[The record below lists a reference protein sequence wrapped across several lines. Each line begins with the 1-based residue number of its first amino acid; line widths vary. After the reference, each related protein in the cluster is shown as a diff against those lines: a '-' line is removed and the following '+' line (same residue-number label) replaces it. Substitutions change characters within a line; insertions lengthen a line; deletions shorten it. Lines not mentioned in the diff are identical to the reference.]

1 MKERFRIHP
10 WKVLEDRLEADDIRF
25 SESLMSLGNG
35 YMGLRGNFE
44 EDYSGDTHRGT
55 YLGGVWFPDKTR
67 VGWWKNGYP
76 RYFGKVINA
85 VNLIGLHIKVNGQV
99 IDLANMPVLHFAR
112 ALDMRRGVLVRESA
126 VQCKEGAVHLRFERF
141 VSMRDMHCLALSC
154 AVRPEFEADI
164 DIVSYLDGRV
174 RNEDSNY
181 DETFWQQLDSGAGQ
195 EIAHVTMRTRENPFG
210 TPRFTV
216 SAAFAAETNMAFA
229 RPEQKEG
236 YAAQHWRASVKK
248 GEEAA
253 LCKLVSVYTDR
264 DMPAEEVPVAAQR
277 HAAELKQTGYREAL
291 SRHEQA
297 WQEKW
302 SACDVTIQGD
312 DEAQQGIRF
321 NLFHLLSTY
330 TGDDARLNI
339 GPKGFTGEKY
349 GGATYWD
356 TEAFCFPVYMAVAGE
371 QTARQLLLYR
381 HGQLKEAYENAR
393 QQGLPGALYPMVT
406 FTGIE
411 CHNEWEITFMEL
423 HRNAA
428 IAHAIFNYTTYTG
441 DFSYI
446 QHEGLEVLLGI
457 ARFWAGRVHF
467 SERRQRYMLHG
478 VTGPNEYENNVNN
491 NWYTNRMAAWC
502 LTFCVQAVRLAGD
515 QRQKELGVTEQEIE
529 RFKDIA
535 ERMYYAVDEQR
546 GIFVQHDTFL
556 DKELCSADS
565 LPREDRPLNQHWSWD
580 RILRSCFIKQAD
592 VLQGLYMLNHLY
604 DKDTKRR
611 NFEFYEPMTVHESS
625 LSPCVHAVLAA
636 ELGMEDKAVEMYRR
650 TARLDLDNV
659 NNDTADG
666 LHITSM
672 SGGWLSIAQGF
683 AGMRTAEGLSFAPML
698 PGGWQ
703 QYSFR
708 FLYRG
713 RVVLIAVQK
722 DRVILN
728 LESGEPLGL
737 TVWGK
742 DITLKDRAE
751 VMKKDC
757 LPLLG

>member
-1 MKERFRIHP
+1 MKERFQIHP
-10 WKVLEDRLEADDIRF
+10 WKVIEKAFEPGDIRF
-25 SESLMSLGNG
+25 SESLLSLGNG

-85 VNLIGLHIKVNGQV
+85 VNMIGLHIRVNGQT
-99 IDLANMPVLHFAR
+99 IDANALPVLGFAR
-112 ALDMRRGVLVRESA
+112 ELDMRRGVLTRAMA
-126 VQCKEGAVHLRFERF
+126 VQCPEGPVQLSFERF
-141 VSMRDMHCLALSC
+141 VSMKDAHLLALRCTVTPSFD
-154 AVRPEFEADI
+154 AEVE
-164 DIVSYLDGRV
+164 IVPYLDGCV

-181 DETFWQQLDSGAGQ
+181 DENFWQQLDGDAGQ
-195 EIAHVTMRTRENPFG
+195 ETAFVTMRTKENPFG

-216 SAAFAAETNMAFA
+216 AAAFAAETAMVFQNA
-229 RPEQKEG
+229 EHHEC
-236 YAAQHWRASVKK
+236 YAAQHWHMKVMAGR
-248 GEEAA
+248 EAA
-253 LCKLVSVYTDR
+253 LCKMVSVYTDR
-264 DMPAEEVPVAAQR
+264 DIKAENVKEAARQ
-277 HAAELKQTGYREAL
+277 HARTLLSLGYKEAL
-291 SRHEQA
+291 LQHEKA
-297 WQEKW
+297 WREKW
-302 SACDVTIQGD
+302 AACDVVIEGD

-330 TGDDARLNI
+330 TGEDARLNI

-371 QTARQLLLYR
+371 KTARQLLLYR

-441 DFSYI
+441 DFSYLTN
-446 QHEGLEVLLGI
+446 EGLEVLLGI
-457 ARFWAGRVHF
+457 ARFWAGRVHWCE
-467 SERRQRYMLHG
+467 SRRRYMIHG

-502 LTFCVQAVRLAGD
+502 LNFFAQAAALAGD
-515 QRQKELGVTEQEIE
+515 ARRNELGVTDAEIE

-535 ERMYYAVDEQR
+535 EKMYYAVDEER
-546 GIFVQHDTFL
+546 GIFVQHDTFM
-556 DKELCSADS
+556 DKELRAADT
-565 LPREDRPLNQHWSWD
+565 LPESDRPLNQHWSWD

-592 VLQGLYMLNHLY
+592 VLQGMYMLGHLY
-604 DKDTKRR
+604 DKETKRR
-611 NFEFYEPMTVHESS
+611 NFAFYEPMTVHESS
-625 LSPCVHAVLAA
+625 LSPCVHAILAA
-636 ELGMEDKAVEMYRR
+636 ELGLRDKAVDMYRR

-698 PGGWQ
+698 PEGWQ
-703 QYSFR
+703 SYSFR
-708 FLYRG
+708 FQYRG
-713 RVVLIAVQK
+713 RVVLITVRK
-722 DRVILN
+722 DRVLLK
-728 LESGEPLGL
+728 LESGGPLGL
-737 TVWGK
+737 TVWGQE
-742 DITLKDRAE
+742 ITLKDTAE
-751 VMKKDC
+751 VLK
-757 LPLLG
+757 